1 MGVYTEKFR
10 ALINNLP
17 KSPDQFTNPMQ
28 ASSVMAQLT
37 NSVLQCMAAL
47 EEALEDAEKEK
58 ETLENMLMEKQE
70 KSDGWQKSDRS

>member
-10 ALINNLP
+10 SLIKNLP
-17 KSPDQFTNPMQ
+17 KSPEQFTDPMQ

-37 NSVLQCMAAL
+37 NSVLQCLASL

-58 ETLENMLMEKQE
+58 ETLENMLMEKE
-70 KSDGWQKSDRS
+70 NHVWQKPDGC